1 MKIETINGIRVATPE
16 SRMLLCNEEQ
26 KVICE
31 KVYLGVNSEEA
42 LWKEI
47 AEAEKMA
54 VLGAE
59 KMQWVVGKIYN
70 SLSALARAYFTKERI
85 EAIAQKLFDTIRAY
99 ADKYKERTKE
109 E

>member
-1 MKIETINGIRVATPE
+1 MWTTIIEIVIIIAA
-16 SRMLLCNEEQ
+16 MLAVGFVRLRSVMN
-26 KVICE
+26 VDI
-31 KVYLGVNSEEA
+31 VN
-42 LWKEI
+42 LI

-54 VLGAE
+54 VPGAE